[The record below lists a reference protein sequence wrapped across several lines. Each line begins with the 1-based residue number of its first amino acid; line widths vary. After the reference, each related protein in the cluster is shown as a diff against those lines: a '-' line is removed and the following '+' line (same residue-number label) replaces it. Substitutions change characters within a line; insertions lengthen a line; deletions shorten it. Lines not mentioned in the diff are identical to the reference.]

1 MQKLKSS
8 AWKIISCL
16 CSPSA
21 EDFLL
26 LIHYRDFVS
35 RPELVSLWYLSSF
48 RIKSYL
54 TTKSFNLGLQRP
66 VLLI

>member
-1 MQKLKSS
+1 MQKLKSC

-35 RPELVSLWYLSSF
+35 LPELVSLCYLSSF

>member
-1 MQKLKSS
+1 MQKLKSC

-16 CSPSA
+16 RSPFA

-35 RPELVSLWYLSSF
+35 LPELVSLCYLSSF
-48 RIKSYL
+48 SIKSYH